1 MTAIEKVG
9 LLDSNDTLLV
19 SDYDYSA
26 FELRLTNNT
35 WGVLFEDVDIKTE
48 FDLNWTSGDVTIS
61 AWNAIIVA
69 TRATST
75 PIANKKIAVRYQ
87 LSDTKTLTGTGTK
100 IYIELD
106 QTLIDDPTL
115 IEDTYPSIDYAQG
128 KNIGELKR
136 ADERPTTNPHIKLWE
151 YDWAWNDLRTYPE
164 IDGKK
169 IDSNVV
175 KLTGDQ
181 TVKGVKTFTSNPIV
195 PKATKSNEAPNL
207 WQVETAIVE
216 ATGATDLTDST
227 FMLWEPCT
235 KWDSLF
241 KEVWPTFAEATTAQN
256 IGDVAGNTR
265 VSIPVI
271 WSGVAGN
278 SIKLALAKVGSPSSD
293 LIVRIETDNAGSPS
307 GELVDANA
315 TATITA
321 ESLTTSLANTTI
333 SMWLWKNDNE
343 HSVVL
348 DNTEISQ
355 TIYKW
360 IKIQL
365 TSQTGIV
372 SVEKDSQCTATKCY
386 IYDDDMNLLTEED
399 FVWDEATFNY
409 NKIEKDW
416 ECYLFIGSDWASY
429 TNAKQTG
436 SSSFPYNWV
445 SLDFVWWFKFKNWEV
460 YLNEFSWHEPWTSQT
475 KTEQLWYKIKA
486 NKHCYLRNVTK
497 VAWSTATRCI
507 LKDSWWNV
515 ISTVNFSWNVATFSA
530 IPLFQKQEYFVV
542 VDNNWDSYTS
552 KRTSLLTYPMIKT
565 NITYL
570 SDQWWRTWEHYNL
583 TAIETAS
590 AIYEEENNINSIT
603 NITTNENILLWEWQ
617 KAHLVLAQT
626 NDTVNGSNYFRVGTT
641 TNHTTTRPMRLWNTT
656 RWAEQNTKFAY
667 TSSDLFTD
675 SLLSLTDATYPYKL
689 LTDILRFAKTDWV
702 IGEKVKC
709 SFKGIADWFEGL
721 DMFRPYFLQDTPW
734 TIWLVKW
741 TNEYMVWYPLTEEKL
756 KLWFQ
761 EYLYA
766 WTDTSLVELNQERA
780 DNQTTYIKK
789 KSATIYNIGSIIE
802 SMRIS
807 VVQNKPNFNFSYVKI
822 VVNGVD
828 IQERYLEHWN
838 GPRTRTVDMFLK
850 TWDVVEAR
858 IKATSTTNS
867 VSLKDFSI
875 KYSTKSSQTIA
886 PPTAINTQD

>member
-48 FDLNWTSGDVTIS
+48 FDLNWTSGDVTIN

-115 IEDTYPSIDYAQG
+115 IEDTYPSTDYALG

-136 ADERPTTNPHIKLWE
+136 ANDRPTNPHIKLWE

-175 KLTGDQ
+175 KLTGNQ
-181 TVKGVKTFTSNPIV
+181 TIAGVKTFTSSPIV
-195 PKATKSNEAPNL
+195 PKATQSNEAPNL
-207 WQVETAIVE
+207 WQVETAIIE
-216 ATGATDLTDST
+216 ATGATDLIDWT
-227 FMLWEPCT
+227 FMLWEPCS

-241 KEVWPTFAEATTAQN
+241 KEVWPTFAQATTAQN

-271 WSGVAGN
+271 WSGIAGN
-278 SIKLALAKVGSPSSD
+278 SLKLALAKVDNLWVD
-293 LIVRIETDNAGSPS
+293 LTVRIETDNAGKPS
-307 GELVDANA
+307 WTLVDANA
-315 TATITA
+315 TATVA
-321 ESLTTSLANTTI
+321 RADLTTSLADTTI
-333 SMWLWKNDNE
+333 SMWLWEDDNE

-372 SVEKDSQCTATKCY
+372 LVEKDSQCTATKCY

-409 NKIEKDW
+409 NEIEKDW
-416 ECYLFIGSDWASY
+416 EYYLFIGSDWASY

-460 YLNEFSWHEPWTSQT
+460 YLNEFSWHNPYYSETQT
-475 KTEQLWYKIKA
+475 AQLWYKIKA

-497 VAWSTATRCI
+497 VVWSTATRCI

-552 KRTSLLTYPMIKT
+552 YRTWLAEGYPMIKT

-570 SDQWWRTWEHYNL
+570 SDQWWWTLLHYNL

-617 KAHLVLAQT
+617 KAHIVLAQAS
-626 NDTVNGSNYFRVGTT
+626 DTVDAARYFKVGYLA
-641 TNHTTTRPMRLWNTT
+641 NNTTTRPLNVFDWTDWGTADND
-656 RWAEQNTKFAY
+656 KFAY
-667 TSSDLFTD
+667 TSSALFTD

-689 LTDILRFAKTDWV
+689 PNDIVRFAKTNWT

-709 SFKGIADWFEGL
+709 SYLGIADLFSGL
-721 DMFRPYFLQDTPW
+721 VNNEIYYLQDTPW
-734 TIWLVKW
+734 TIWLTEW
-741 TNEYMVWYPLTEEKL
+741 TNWYAIGTAILDTKLNLNNPWHKTAITLWNWSVSSPTAWLKTAYIDIELDNDAILEYYISLVYSGSYDGSTSANLQISYDWVNYYNVSWISLSGSWDSSHYPLYWVFQFMYSKWVYYRLLLTANVSKSGWWTATTTATL
-756 KLWFQ
+756 KC
-761 EYLYA
+761 
-766 WTDTSLVELNQERA
+766 
-780 DNQTTYIKK
+780 
-789 KSATIYNIGSIIE
+789 
-802 SMRIS
+802 
-807 VVQNKPNFNFSYVKI
+807 
-822 VVNGVD
+822 
-828 IQERYLEHWN
+828 
-838 GPRTRTVDMFLK
+838 
-850 TWDVVEAR
+850 
-858 IKATSTTNS
+858 
-867 VSLKDFSI
+867 I
-875 KYSTKSSQTIA
+875 KYI
-886 PPTAINTQD
+886 